1 MGFGGV
7 LREISLSAGQRPE
20 EEMFGLESG
29 PRGRH
34 TRVTREGLFVKMEW
48 FAMRLVKPG
57 FIPLVVTCADT
68 FSSRM
73 SCFQLSVKAIEI

>member
-1 MGFGGV
+1 MGFGDV

-29 PRGRH
+29 PRGRR
-34 TRVTREGLFVKMEW
+34 TRVTREGLSVRVQW
-48 FAMRLVKPG
+48 FAMRLVVPG